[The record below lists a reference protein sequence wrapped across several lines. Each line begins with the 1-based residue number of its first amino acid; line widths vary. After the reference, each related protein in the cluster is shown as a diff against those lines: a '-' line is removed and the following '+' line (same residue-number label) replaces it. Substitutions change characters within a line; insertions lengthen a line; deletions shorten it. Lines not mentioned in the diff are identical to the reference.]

1 MTPAPAPPLAVAL
14 AAGTACFWLWIAW
27 NSLGA
32 RLKPPSLAGEGA
44 GREPGR
50 ESGQEPGREP
60 AGTPPGTAPDAPL
73 PSLAIVST
81 ARDEA
86 EHIEAATRSLLAQ
99 DLPGT
104 RVVVVDDRST
114 DATGEILKRLAAS
127 EPRLAVVRIDTLP
140 EGWIGKCH
148 ALARGA
154 ALAGADWILFTDG
167 DIVMAPDAARRAL
180 AVALRGGYV
189 HVAVAPD
196 ITAETL
202 GEKLFVGFFWALFG
216 ASQGIWR
223 ASDPRSQAFVGIG
236 AFNLVLRDAYLRAG
250 GHEAIR
256 YELLDDMALGK
267 ILKRAGAR
275 QTLARHA
282 GRVRTRWHSG
292 VRGLIGGLE
301 KNAFAAAR
309 YRTWYMSAAIAGL
322 VAASILPY
330 AGLLLPWPGVR
341 ALALLAW
348 VGAAVAYGAGSG
360 TAGIR
365 PWHALLIL
373 AAGLLFAYTMARSMV
388 MTLSRGGVL
397 WRGTFYPLGELRR
410 RQVF

>member
-1 MTPAPAPPLAVAL
+1 MAHDPAPLPALL
-14 AAGTACFWLWIAW
+14 AAAGAACFWLWIAW
-27 NSLGA
+27 NCLGA
-32 RLKPPSLAGEGA
+32 RLRPPSLAGAEG
-44 GREPGR
+44 E
-50 ESGQEPGREP
+50 
-60 AGTPPGTAPDAPL
+60 TPPGTPL
-73 PSLAIVST
+73 PTLAIVAT

-86 EHIEAATRSLLAQ
+86 EHVEAAARSFLAQ
-99 DLPGT
+99 DLPVT
-104 RVVVVDDRST
+104 RVIVVDDRST
-114 DATGEILKRLAAS
+114 DATGAILERLAAA
-127 EPRLAVVRIDTLP
+127 EPRLTVVRIDALP

-154 ALAGADWILFTDG
+154 ALAGAEWILFTDG
-167 DIVMAPDAARRAL
+167 DILMAPDASRRAL
-180 AVALRGGYV
+180 ALALRGGYD
-189 HVAVAPD
+189 HVAVGPD
-196 ITAETL
+196 ITAESL

-223 ASDPRSQAFVGIG
+223 ASNPRSRAFVGIG
-236 AFNLVLRDAYLRAG
+236 AFNLVRREAYLRAG

-256 YELLDDMALGK
+256 YELLDDMTLGK

-275 QTLARHA
+275 QTLARHG

-309 YRTWYMSAAIAGL
+309 YRSWYMSAAIVGL
-322 VAASILPY
+322 VAVSILPY
-330 AGLLLPWPGVR
+330 AGLLMPWPAVR

-348 VGAAVAYGAGSG
+348 VGAAAAYGAGSG

-373 AAGLLFAYTMARSMV
+373 PAGLLFAYTMARSMV
-388 MTLSRGGVL
+388 LTLSRGGVL
-397 WRGTFYPLGELRR
+397 WRGTFYPLRELRSR
-410 RQVF
+410 RVF